1 MIDRHDPGVCA
12 VQPIDTAVADI
23 EDESKVTTARQASD
37 CCRGPSIL
45 DTSSTDLIL
54 RIAHV
59 LAQHLRA
66 IRGAA
71 TLLHFV
77 QRGARCPGPP
87 SSPTHPPRYGPSE
100 PHRSPPQPPP

>member
-23 EDESKVTTARQASD
+23 EDECKVTTARQASD

-71 TLLHFV
+71 TLLHSV
-77 QRGARCPGPP
+77 KRGARRPGATRAH
-87 SSPTHPPRYGPSE
+87 THPDRTRLG
-100 PHRSPPQPPP
+100 